1 MNYCIN
7 NKEMDLY
14 IPDATYLETI
24 ERFFWLKVNYN
35 RHLFENLLLNNIQL
49 IYNIDHKY
57 YIKLKEMEKEANEI
71 YNSKES
77 FYNKNIKTTED
88 KIEMIN
94 KYLGRK
100 GE

>member
-1 MNYCIN
+1 
-7 NKEMDLY
+7 
-14 IPDATYLETI
+14 
-24 ERFFWLKVNYN
+24 
-35 RHLFENLLLNNIQL
+35 
-49 IYNIDHKY
+49 
-57 YIKLKEMEKEANEI
+57 MEKEANEI

-77 FYNKNIKTTED
+77 FNNKNIKTTED